1 MVMMTTCGWRMDKA
15 TCAGVSL
22 ALAVLAAA
30 AWAQDQRRVTLMAY
44 NVENLFDTEDNPA
57 REGDNTYL
65 PLSQKGTPEHAA
77 LCERND
83 PPGAFRQECLN
94 LDWNEQVLAKKIA
107 NLATVIGRFEGG
119 GPDILVLEEVENQK
133 ILNRLRL
140 ALPGAPAYVTA
151 INLDDSPGRGINVAI
166 MSKLPVAP
174 DIPVV
179 STPINFP
186 SDVTQDDG
194 QPCSST
200 RNLTAFTLQLPDGS
214 PVTVFAVHM
223 PAGGKAHPCRR
234 FVADQLVQQMGTLP
248 PSRMVVV
255 AGDTNLN
262 CGVNDQQT
270 IRDILRLV
278 LFVPDEVNKGCRAPG
293 SNFFPSQGWSFLD
306 LIMTSR
312 SLLGNDQGGAKWF
325 ADFGSFRTVITT
337 PELQVQTD
345 NTNRVSPLR
354 FKPQGGTGAS
364 DHWPVAIDLIRRK

>member
-1 MVMMTTCGWRMDKA
+1 MMTTCGWRMDKA
-15 TCAGVSL
+15 MRAGASL
-22 ALAVLAAA
+22 AVLVVLAAA

-65 PLSQKGTPEHAA
+65 PLSQKGTPEHVA
-77 LCERND
+77 LCERNN
-83 PPGAFRQECLN
+83 PPGGFRQECLN

-119 GPDILVLEEVENQK
+119 GPDILVLEEVENQQ

-140 ALPGAPAYVTA
+140 ALPGAAAYVTA

-174 DIPVV
+174 GIPVV

-186 SDVTQDDG
+186 ADVTQEGG

-214 PVTVFAVHM
+214 PLTIFAVHM
-223 PAGGKAHPCRR
+223 PAGGPAHPCRR
-234 FVADQLVQQMGTLP
+234 FVAGQLVQQVGALP
-248 PSRMVVV
+248 QSRMVVV

-262 CGVNDQQT
+262 CGANDQQT
-270 IRDILRLV
+270 IKDTLPPV

-293 SNFFPSQGWSFLD
+293 SNFFPAQGWSFLD
-306 LIMTSR
+306 LIITNR
-312 SLLGNDQGGAKWF
+312 SLLGNDQGGATWF
-325 ADFGSFRTVITT
+325 ADFGSFRTVITA

-345 NTNRVSPLR
+345 NSNRVSPRR
-354 FKPQGGTGAS
+354 FKPGDGTGTS
-364 DHWPVAIDLIRRK
+364 DHWPVAIDLLRRK